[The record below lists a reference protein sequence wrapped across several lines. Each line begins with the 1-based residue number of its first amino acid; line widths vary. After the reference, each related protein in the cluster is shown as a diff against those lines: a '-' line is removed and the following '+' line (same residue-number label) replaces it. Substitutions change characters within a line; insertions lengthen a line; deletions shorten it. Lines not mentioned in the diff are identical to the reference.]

1 MSNKVYTLLFL
12 LLSVGRLALS
22 QCWQE
27 VDKLLPNKGLNNTEL
42 LGTSLDYQNNLAVVG
57 APNSDS
63 LLLNAGVVYLF
74 EFDNYWKKIATLV
87 PSHPRD
93 NHAFGRVVRISGDYI
108 YVGDP
113 FYTEGLNN
121 TGRIYVYKKPLTGWA
136 TMTETFVIEPT
147 DPKARQFG
155 AAIAIDED
163 AMLIGAPFTIDDDG
177 IGVGAAYVYKRQG
190 ESWNQEAKLSNTNV
204 LGSTFGKYV
213 TLGNNMAVVSS
224 DREILGSSSGV
235 GNIYVFEKS
244 NLSPW
249 TDALPNAKLSNSI
262 NASYLGTGLAID
274 ETRQTVFV
282 SGEDYDGLSQSS
294 KKVLF
299 SFVKPATGWQD
310 MNETSIYYNDIPE
323 LYFFLGRIEFEEP
336 YLYLSVVQGVK
347 VFKPDVTDSWNT
359 LTPISLLQNTDYH
372 SANQFGTSLRVSN
385 GHVLVG
391 ATANYVYNPNYSVSP
406 SPGVYEFIQPVTDGW
421 EDDTYAQDYEFTYMP
436 LTSADFA
443 FGTQIDI
450 DGDFAVVGSPRDIA
464 GGRNS
469 GAAYVYQL
477 VGFEWRKVAT
487 LTPSDGERSDYFG
500 SAVAISKNYIAIGAP
515 KKDYRQDETGRV
527 IKNNLGAVYLFEKPA
542 EGWTSMTESR
552 KLIKF
557 DSSLDR
563 DDNFGTAVDLDYP
576 YLVVS
581 RYHSGSRP
589 NSGAAF
595 VYNIAGSI
603 PQLEARLDPSTRRDV
618 NNFGNSVKIKNGVIL
633 VSCGDHRFSALEANL
648 VFVYVRN
655 GQQWTDSYESAMLY
669 PSDATQRF
677 QGIAFGQGI
686 DMNESATRIIV
697 GAPFWREET
706 DDLEHGA
713 KGAAYIYEMPNGGWQ
728 GYISEVVRLTVPD
741 QPSYSCMGT
750 SVYIEDRYAVVGSP
764 QNYFYHLINRTHG
777 PGRAYFYEMP
787 DAGWSYKLPDKII
800 RGDEANGTTSDYFG
814 ASVNGVMGY
823 LMIGAFADDNQ
834 NSVDVGSVYVYT
846 EYPIIFPPPP
856 VCDNETSIQLD
867 AYPAGGTWSGVGI
880 TNPATGIFNPSVAGK
895 GITRIRYKMN
905 DCDASNSLMLEVRGA
920 VAPFVLAESDQ
931 LYFCGNPA
939 ITLTT
944 PAPKGSDL
952 EYKWKYSP
960 TPNNFTELPNTLPTL
975 NVGEEGYYT
984 AEVTNACSA
993 QSATVWVGDLYPDAG
1008 EGYAVCSTN
1017 DPITLQG
1024 NYTDGQWSGVGISDN
1039 DKFVSSVAGL
1049 GKHVLRYSVSPQAGC
1064 VYEDTREMTV
1074 KGIDNLDIVLQGED
1088 QFCYTGY
1095 TTMSAT
1101 PLQGVSYAW
1110 FHSNDGS
1117 AFNQLNE
1124 VSNRLEGKELGHYKV
1139 KAFDGLCSR
1148 ESTYE
1153 LVPSFKPSFEP
1164 TFDSITFC
1172 ANASPM
1178 VVAESIANAKYEWML
1193 YDGESEQLLEE
1204 TRDSFSVHIN
1214 ESGTFRLKI
1223 SNHGCEYV
1231 SQLMSAKK
1239 IPSDSLFV
1247 PNVITPN
1254 GDNKND
1260 VLEVYKTEGIGT
1272 YALTIINRYGKEVYT
1287 YMGEEGVTGWSGAD
1301 LSTGTYFWVLSYY
1314 NTCEKRTQVFKGTVT
1329 LLR

>member
-1 MSNKVYTLLFL
+1 MSNKVYTLFFLFQ
-12 LLSVGRLALS
+12 SVARLALS

-27 VDKLLPNKGLNNTEL
+27 VDKLLPDKGFNNTEL
-42 LGTSLDYQNNLAVVG
+42 LGVSLDYQDNLAVVG
-57 APNSDS
+57 APQSDS
-63 LLLNAGVVYLF
+63 LVLNAGVVYLF
-74 EFDNYWKKIATLV
+74 EFDNSWKKIATLV
-87 PSHPRD
+87 PSEPRN
-93 NHAFGRVVRISGDYI
+93 NHGFGRVVRISGDYI

-113 FYTEGLNN
+113 FYTEGVTNK
-121 TGRIYVYKKPLTGWA
+121 GRIYVYKKPVTGWA
-136 TMTETFVIEPT
+136 TMTETFIIEPT

-155 AAIAIDED
+155 EAIAIDED
-163 AMLIGAPFTIDDDG
+163 ELLIGAPFTIDNNGLG
-177 IGVGAAYVYKRQG
+177 IGAAYIYKRLG
-190 ESWNQEAKLSNTNV
+190 DSWSQEATFYGTNA

-244 NLSPW
+244 DLAPW

-282 SGEDYDGLSQSS
+282 SGEDYDGLSQST

-299 SFVKPATGWQD
+299 SFVKPVTGWQD
-310 MNETSIYYNDIPE
+310 MTETSIYYNDIPE
-323 LYFFLGRIEFEEP
+323 LYYFQGRVEFEEP

-347 VFKPDVTDSWNT
+347 VFKPDVANSWNT
-359 LTPISLLQNTDYH
+359 LNPISLLQSADYFPT
-372 SANQFGTSLRVSN
+372 NQFGTSLRVSN

-391 ATANYVYNPNYSVSP
+391 ASANHAYNPNYSSSP
-406 SPGVYEFIQPVTDGW
+406 SPGVYEFIQPAITGW
-421 EDDTYAQDYEFTYMP
+421 EDNTYNEDYQFTYMP

-443 FGTQIDI
+443 FGTKIDI
-450 DGDFAVVGSPRDIA
+450 DGEYAVVGSPRDIA
-464 GGRNS
+464 GGRIS

-477 VGFEWRKVAT
+477 VGFEWKKIAT
-487 LTPSDGERSDYFG
+487 LTSSDGERNDYFG
-500 SAVAISKNYIAIGAP
+500 SAVAISKNHIAIGAP
-515 KKDYRQDETGRV
+515 NKDYRQNETGKV
-527 IKNNLGAVYLFEKPA
+527 IKGDMGAVYLFEKPA
-542 EGWTSMTESR
+542 GGWTTMTESR

-563 DDNFGTAVDLDYP
+563 DDNFGTDVDLDYP

-589 NSGAAF
+589 NLGAAF
-595 VYNIAGSI
+595 VYNIAGGI
-603 PQLEARLDPSTRRDV
+603 PQLEARLDPSTRNDV
-618 NNFGNSVKIKNGVIL
+618 NNFGHAVKIKNGVII
-633 VSCGDHRFSALEANL
+633 VSCGNHRFPTLEANL

-655 GQQWTDSYESAMLY
+655 GDRWTDSYESAKLY

-697 GAPFWREET
+697 GAPFWREAT

-713 KGAAYIYEMPNGGWQ
+713 KGAAYIYEMPIGGWQ
-728 GYISEVVRLTVPD
+728 GNIAEVVRLTIPD
-741 QPSYSCMGT
+741 QPSYGCMGT

-764 QNYFYHLINRTHG
+764 QNYFYHLINSNPG

-787 DAGWSYKLPDKII
+787 EAGWSYKLPDKTII
-800 RGDEANGTTSDYFG
+800 GDESNNTTSDYFG
-814 ASVNGVMGY
+814 STVGGVHGY
-823 LMIGAFADDNQ
+823 LMIGAIADDNQ
-834 NSVDVGSVYVYT
+834 NSVDAGSVYVYT
-846 EYPIIFPPPP
+846 EYPVIFPPQP

-880 TNPATGIFNPSVAGK
+880 TNPSTGIFNPSVAGK

-905 DCDASNSLMLEVRGA
+905 DCDASNSLLLEVRES

-939 ITLTT
+939 IPLTA
-944 PAPKGSDL
+944 PAPKESDW
-952 EYKWKYSP
+952 EYRWKYSP
-960 TPNNFTELPNTLPTL
+960 TPNNITELPNNLPTL
-975 NVGEEGYYT
+975 NVGEEGFYT

-1017 DPITLQG
+1017 DPITLHG
-1024 NYTDGQWSGVGISDN
+1024 NYADGQWSGVGISDN

-1049 GKHVLRYSVSPQAGC
+1049 GKHILRYSVSPQAGC

-1074 KGIDNLDIVLQGED
+1074 KGIDNLDIVLQNED
-1088 QFCYTGY
+1088 QFCYMGY
-1095 TTMSAT
+1095 ATMSAT
-1101 PLQGVSYAW
+1101 PLQDVSYAW

-1124 VSNRLEGKELGHYKV
+1124 VSNVLEGKELGQYKV
-1139 KAFDGLCSR
+1139 KVYDGLCTY

-1153 LVPSFKPSFEP
+1153 LVPFFKPSLEP
-1164 TFDSITFC
+1164 TFDSISFC
-1172 ANASPM
+1172 AIAPLK
-1178 VVAESIANAKYEWML
+1178 VEAESITNAKYEWML

-1204 TRDSFSVHIN
+1204 TRNSFSVHIN

-1223 SNHGCEYV
+1223 SNYGCEYV
-1231 SQLMSAKK
+1231 SPLMSAQK

-1287 YMGEEGVTGWSGAD
+1287 YTGEEGVTGWSGGD

-1314 NTCEKRTQVFKGTVT
+1314 NTCEKRVQVFKGTVT